1 MAGAAFTAYAKIAA
15 ALCCCT
21 ATLPPKILLPITSR
35 RLDFSTPGVTC
46 YMMLRMSAH
55 VISEFWRE
63 NDEEDDDEG
72 DEVFRMSD
80 YMKYVR
86 GLRLFYVETFGSFL

>member
-1 MAGAAFTAYAKIAA
+1 MCKFQLAGAAFTTYTKISA

-35 RLDFSTPGVTC
+35 RLDFSAHDVTC
-46 YMMLRMSAH
+46 YTMLRMSAH
-55 VISEFWRE
+55 VITEFWRE

-72 DEVFRMSD
+72 DKVFRMTD

-86 GLRLFYVETFGSFL
+86 GLQFV

>member
-1 MAGAAFTAYAKIAA
+1 
-15 ALCCCT
+15 
-21 ATLPPKILLPITSR
+21 
-35 RLDFSTPGVTC
+35 
-46 YMMLRMSAH
+46 MLRMSAH

-72 DEVFRMSD
+72 DKVFRMTD

-86 GLRLFYVETFGSFL
+86 GLQFVLC